1 MRGHEAGLAEL
12 VEAAIARLVED
23 PTDLPTREE
32 IAAAAVPPVPAQGLS
47 MGQMVAFSGL
57 GEHALRYYEREGL
70 VRVARTARGQR
81 RYDADAEQ
89 RILPVS
95 RLRISGMSMRTLA
108 ELCRLL
114 DEHGQHDP
122 RVRTLVLTHRD
133 RLRRTIAELQLALAI
148 TDYKLETGHLQP
160 DPGAASDRP

>member
-70 VRVARTARGQR
+70 VRVACTARGQR
-81 RYDADAEQ
+81 RYDADAVQ
-89 RILPVS
+89 RI
-95 RLRISGMSMRTLA
+95 
-108 ELCRLL
+108 LL

-160 DPGAASDRP
+160 DPGARRTAPSLAA